1 MTTDLPSLDLRRR
14 DLLGHRILVLQSI
27 RKKGLEV
34 MINGKTYLVGHN
46 VSGMARD
53 NMPLTELE
61 QSVTP
66 VVPWGRSQTAEFPW
80 EGMLD

>member
-1 MTTDLPSLDLRRR
+1 
-14 DLLGHRILVLQSI
+14 
-27 RKKGLEV
+27 
-34 MINGKTYLVGHN
+34 MINGKAYLVGHN

-53 NMPLTELE
+53 NMQLTELE

-66 VVPWGRSQTAEFPW
+66 AVPWGRSQIAAFPW